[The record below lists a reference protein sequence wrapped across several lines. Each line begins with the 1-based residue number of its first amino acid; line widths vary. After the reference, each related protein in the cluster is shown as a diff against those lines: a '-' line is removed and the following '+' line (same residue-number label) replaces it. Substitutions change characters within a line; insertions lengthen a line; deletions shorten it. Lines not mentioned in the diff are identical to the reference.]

1 MFETFADGDFLT
13 GLVLTTFGSSL
24 TSVFTKSSS
33 DSALTTALFSDT
45 VLSHKSP
52 GLNILFI
59 FSSSLNAAFMLCLT
73 LKKIEHKIIF

>member
-24 TSVFTKSSS
+24 ISFSTKSSS

-45 VLSHKSP
+45 GPSASTSP

-59 FSSSLNAAFMLCLT
+59 FSSSLNAAFMLCFT
-73 LKKIEHKIIF
+73 LKKKSI